1 MRDGPDIAALAAL
14 IGDPGR
20 ANMMTALMDGR
31 ALSAGELAQEGGVSL
46 PTASGHLSRLVE
58 AGLLQVERQG
68 RHRYFRLSGSD
79 VAEALE
85 ALMVLAEGRG
95 RKRVRTGPRDAE
107 MRLARSCYKHLA
119 GELGVRMYDSLRAAR
134 AIEMGPEGLR
144 LGDGG
149 RAQLT
154 ALGLPDAVLRARA
167 PVCREC
173 LDWSERRMH
182 LSGPLGTGLL
192 SLILDKGWARRV
204 PDSRVIRF
212 SQAGRTAFDAAF
224 PLREDVD
231 VGD

>member
-1 MRDGPDIAALAAL
+1 MKDGPDIAALAAL

-31 ALSAGELAQEGGVSL
+31 ALSAGELAREGGVSL

-68 RHRYFRLSGSD
+68 RHRYFRLAGSD

-119 GELGVRMYDSLRAAR
+119 GELGVRMYDSLRGAGAL
-134 AIEMGPEGLR
+134 EMGPEGLR

-173 LDWSERRMH
+173 LDWSARQSH
-182 LSGPLGTGLL
+182 LAGSFGAALL
-192 SLILDKGWARRV
+192 DRFYDLGWAKRV
-204 PDSRVIRF
+204 ADSRIVRF
-212 SQAGRTAFDAAF
+212 SDAGEKSFRA
-224 PLREDVD
+224 LLNS
-231 VGD
+231 